1 MEAPKQHSDDVYT
14 FKPFRVPKFKIEFS
28 KANGISD
35 VPGYSWYT
43 PAALYLW
50 GQFSETTLSD
60 IVSKKNLSIFW
71 YQFEQPIFQYFQSGS
86 DKSWNHTLWAV
97 KDSEKSALVDGILES
112 VQFDIPNKLIYQYA
126 MQSFNIADPLTVDKE
141 KFVGPSTKKVEI
153 MAFAVLSNQGQY
165 AFNLRSSKPGLPGMS
180 KFKPDNL
187 HVSAASRLFSI
198 PNLNTDKAFDAYKT
212 ILNDQQDTNRYDE
225 QEKEW
230 NKRVKK

>member
-1 MEAPKQHSDDVYT
+1 
-14 FKPFRVPKFKIEFS
+14 
-28 KANGISD
+28 
-35 VPGYSWYT
+35 
-43 PAALYLW
+43 
-50 GQFSETTLSD
+50 
-60 IVSKKNLSIFW
+60 
-71 YQFEQPIFQYFQSGS
+71 
-86 DKSWNHTLWAV
+86 
-97 KDSEKSALVDGILES
+97 
-112 VQFDIPNKLIYQYA
+112 

-141 KFVGPSTKKVEI
+141 KFVGPNTKKVEI

-230 NKRVKK
+230 NKGVKK